1 MNRCLFRALQT
12 GLARAPPNERTVAP
26 YAPAWWMA
34 GMTDA
39 PAARK
44 AFGIPPI
51 GLALLGVFM
60 GCLLDA
66 MIKHLSASYTAVL
79 IGFVRYCFGSLFSG
93 FAFLTMRK
101 RLPSAAGLRA
111 HALRATTLAGSAVLF
126 FHALA
131 ILPIAE
137 ATILIFCAPLMIAPL
152 AHWLLKEKLRR
163 TALIALIVGFV
174 GVLITVQGEPVSGE
188 AARRLEGILAG
199 VGAAFVYALSIVLLR
214 QLAQRDDALVTA
226 FLGNAFPALYLLV
239 PAVLL
244 GAAPMT
250 SDLPAFAFTGLT
262 GFALWFLL
270 TQAYA
275 RAPAQTLAAAEY
287 SALIW
292 SALLGYV
299 FFQETPRWQV
309 WAGAAVIIAA
319 VMLSA
324 WDSRRAARQGMAS

>member
-1 MNRCLFRALQT
+1 MT
-12 GLARAPPNERTVAP
+12 G
-26 YAPAWWMA
+26 APAT
-34 GMTDA
+34 G
-39 PAARK
+39 K
-44 AFGIPPI
+44 GLGVPPI
-51 GLALLGVFM
+51 GLALIGVFM

-66 MIKHLSASYTAVL
+66 MIKHLGATYSAIL
-79 IGFVRYCFGSLFSG
+79 IGFVRYCFGTLFSG
-93 FAFLTMRK
+93 FAVLALSK
-101 RLPSAAGLRA
+101 RLPKGAGLTA
-111 HALRATTLAGSAVLF
+111 HAIRATTLAGSAVLF

-152 AHWLLKEKLRR
+152 ARWLLKEKLRR
-163 TALIALIVGFV
+163 TAVTALIIGFI
-174 GVLITVQGEPVSGE
+174 GVLITIQGEAISGDNV
-188 AARRLEGILAG
+188 RRLEGVLAG

-244 GAAPMT
+244 GAAPAVV
-250 SDLPAFAFTGLT
+250 DLPAFAFTGLT

-299 FFQETPRWQV
+299 FFQEVPRWQV
-309 WAGAAVIIAA
+309 WAGAVVIIAA

-324 WDSRRAARQGMAS
+324 WDGHRAAKPSTAD